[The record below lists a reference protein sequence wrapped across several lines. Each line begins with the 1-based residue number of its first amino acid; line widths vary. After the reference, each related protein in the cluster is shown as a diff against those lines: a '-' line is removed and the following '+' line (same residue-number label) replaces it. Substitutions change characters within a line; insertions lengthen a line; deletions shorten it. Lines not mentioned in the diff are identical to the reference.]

1 MASENRRSI
10 RIFVHKKEKLKID
23 RRKFQNVDS
32 ALRIIRKK
40 KA

>member
-10 RIFVHKKEKLKID
+10 RICTYKEEKLKVD
-23 RRKFQNVDS
+23 GRKFQDVDA

-40 KA
+40 KS